1 MSRSVNK
8 AIILGNV
15 GGDPEVRSTSGGT
28 RVATLSVATSQKWKD
43 RQGNEQEKTEWHRVV
58 LWDKLADVA
67 EKYVSKGDRIY
78 VEGEIQY
85 RSYEDK
91 DGVTKYTTEIRARE
105 LVMLGSGE
113 KREPARAAAKPKESS
128 YGDFEAQ
135 FPEDDDLPFS

>member
-43 RQGNEQEKTEWHRVV
+43 RQGNEQERTEWHRVV

-105 LVMLGSGE
+105 LVMLGGGE
-113 KREPARAAAKPKESS
+113 KRETARAGSKQKESS
-128 YGDFEAQ
+128 YGDFSAG